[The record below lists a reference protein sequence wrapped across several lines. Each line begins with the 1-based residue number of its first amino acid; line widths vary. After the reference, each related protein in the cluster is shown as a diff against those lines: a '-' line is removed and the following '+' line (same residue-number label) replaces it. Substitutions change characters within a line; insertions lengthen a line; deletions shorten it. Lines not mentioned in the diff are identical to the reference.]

1 MHKPKFSLRIIS
13 HLGSVLILKSKNVRF
28 EVQKE
33 YKINHT
39 PNYHLMSGH
48 FPRFTQPRLQ
58 RSTDEKMSGF
68 GLATE
73 TRKKHLTKAN
83 GLSSEITI
91 SNIFILFSCVY
102 YIPIICSLICLNNY
116 YLQLYFFFQSPGN
129 LFARFR

>member
-1 MHKPKFSLRIIS
+1 
-13 HLGSVLILKSKNVRF
+13 
-28 EVQKE
+28 
-33 YKINHT
+33 
-39 PNYHLMSGH
+39 MSGH

-91 SNIFILFSCVY
+91 SNIFIFIYL
-102 YIPIICSLICLNNY
+102 CLLHSNNMFT
-116 YLQLYFFFQSPGN
+116 YLLK
-129 LFARFR
+129 